1 VDTNQRHAQAQYEV
15 RQTSREE
22 APTGWSKKAR
32 LPEEWAKGEREM
44 TGPRPAG
51 RPWTRTD
58 DDELRALLDSGMK
71 GAEIA
76 RKMKRTVGAIRT
88 RKSHFKKKASKPVCA
103 AVDLPI
109 CPPWGN
115 VLAFAVWSKPRG
127 LKAKR

>member
-1 VDTNQRHAQAQYEV
+1 MDTNQRHAQAQHEV
-15 RQTSREE
+15 RQTSRED

-32 LPEEWAKGEREM
+32 LPEEWAEGEREM

-51 RPWTRTD
+51 RPWTRAD
-58 DDELRALLDSGMK
+58 DDELRALLDSGIK

-88 RKSHFKKKASKPVCA
+88 RKSHFKKPRNRSAPRY
-103 AVDLPI
+103 LLI